1 MLSGCTFERTIMEY
15 ELAKQLKDA
24 GVPQERTLLVWC
36 TCQTDEDAKPHHLL
50 RIRNTLSG
58 YTHGEILGS
67 TAAPT
72 LSELVE
78 ACGEPFRGLTKRQT
92 AQWDWW
98 ASGYANG
105 AVACGGK
112 TADEAAAKLWLAL
125 NAKGV

>member
-1 MLSGCTFERTIMEY
+1 MRGFHKKEHFWFGTH
-15 ELAKQLKDA
+15 
-24 GVPQERTLLVWC
+24 
-36 TCQTDEDAKPHHLL
+36 AKPTKALG
-50 RIRNTLSG
+50 RIINFSAFETPYSG
-58 YTHGEILGS
+58 YAHGEILGS
-67 TAAPT
+67 TAAPS

-78 ACGEPFRGLTKRQT
+78 ACGEPFRSLTKRHT

-98 ASGYANG
+98 ASAYANG